1 MIDGQISIP
10 SQISITLRT
19 KLILGTTIILI
30 VTCLLLSW
38 LFIQQ
43 KTRSISD
50 GLVQTGTILAQHLAR
65 TGQLSIKV
73 GDTRRLRQLLQE
85 ALAVNP
91 VVYVVV
97 ISSSGTLQ
105 AGLGKDTWQQQF
117 SLLPTGQQE
126 FSVTTLVQRQSPGI
140 DMDDPLVTGIWL
152 DHDGPLLR
160 RRIEFTLTELLS
172 LALGS
177 ELPMFYDMMVHVPR
191 YPLTT
196 TRDLALELTLEEH
209 VDDPEKFTAYP
220 DGASAFVQIGLSTA
234 HMQHDLRRLLWQAA
248 AITLSVLASSVLIA
262 LLFAQ
267 RMTTPLQDL
276 SRAAK
281 RLTSGDAVSQI
292 DVRANDEIGGLTRLF
307 NIMATTLQSREYEL
321 RELAHNL
328 EDRVEARTQELGA
341 AINKLQ
347 ELDRRKSMFV
357 STASHEL
364 RTPLTSMMVHVANL
378 RDGVDGPITD
388 DQRLSLSRVETKLS
402 DLHNLIDELLD
413 LSRIEDGHTT
423 AHLEPVVLGSIIAKA
438 VDDLQ
443 PLAKER
449 QVRILMSLPADLP
462 PVLADPDKLYRIVL
476 NLLHNAIKFTDTST
490 TIDVSVTSLPDDEIQ
505 TSIRDAGPGIGSDD
519 VNKIFQPFYRA
530 STALGRVNGAG
541 LGLTI
546 TKLLVELHHGR
557 LWVETSPGQGSC
569 FSFSLHAAPLVIPIS
584 VDALHCSPTGH
595 E

>member
-1 MIDGQISIP
+1 MTDYQIPTP

-19 KLILGTTIILI
+19 KLILSTTVILI

-43 KTRSISD
+43 QTRSLSD
-50 GLVQTGTILAQHLAR
+50 GLVQTGTVLAQHLAR

-126 FSVTTLVQRQSPGI
+126 FSVTTLVQRQGPGI
-140 DMDDPLVTGIWL
+140 DMNDPLVTGIWL

-160 RRIEFTLTELLS
+160 RRIEFTLAELLS
-172 LALGS
+172 LAWGS

-196 TRDLALELTLEEH
+196 TRDPALELMLEAH
-209 VDDPEKFTAYP
+209 VDDPEEFTAYP
-220 DGASAFVQIGLSTA
+220 DAASPFVQIGLSTA

-248 AITLSVLASSVLIA
+248 VITLSVLASSVLMA

-307 NIMATTLQSREYEL
+307 NIMAATLQSREQEL

-364 RTPLTSMMVHVANL
+364 RTPLTSMTVHLANL
-378 RDGVDGPITD
+378 RDGVDGPITE
-388 DQRLSLSRVETKLS
+388 DQRLSLTRVETKLS
-402 DLHNLIDELLD
+402 DLQNLIDELLD

-423 AHLEPVVLGSIIAKA
+423 ARLEPVVLANIIAKA

-443 PLAKER
+443 PLAQER
-449 QVRILMSLPADLP
+449 QVRILMSLPVDVP
-462 PVLADPDKLYRIVL
+462 PVLADPDKLYRIAL

-490 TIDVSVTSLPDDEIQ
+490 TIDVSVTSLPGDEIQ

-595 E
+595 Q